1 MGNKGQRSFFHL
13 LHRHAQSPGRQALL
27 LSGGHQFCSVV
38 DGATQ
43 LLHGDCFP
51 EAGQDH
57 GQGRF
62 SVFLWGGLEHQL
74 LLPHQPAVF
83 HHITFLLRI

>member
-1 MGNKGQRSFFHL
+1 MSNEGQRRFFHL
-13 LHRHAQSPGRQALL
+13 LHRHAQSPDRQALL
-27 LSGGHQFCSVV
+27 LGGGHQFRRIVN
-38 DGATQ
+38 GTAQ

-51 EAGQDH
+51 EVSQDH

-62 SVFLWGGLEHQL
+62 SVFLRGGLEHQL

-83 HHITFLLRI
+83 HHFTFLLRI